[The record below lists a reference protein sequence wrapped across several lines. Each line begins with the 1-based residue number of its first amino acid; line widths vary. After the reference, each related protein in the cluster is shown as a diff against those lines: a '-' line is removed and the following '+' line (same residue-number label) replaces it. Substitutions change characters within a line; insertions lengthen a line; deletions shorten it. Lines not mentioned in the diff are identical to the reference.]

1 MCGAA
6 APADNEPPD
15 LRYYLSFPTP
25 FPMDPR
31 QLIEQN
37 VELIDRLV
45 HRACRR
51 VGVATDDIGDAAS
64 MVKLALLENDYD
76 ILRRFEGRS
85 SLATYLTIVIQ
96 RLLSDQRERT
106 HGRWRASAEAHRL
119 GPHAVVIED
128 LVGRQ
133 HRSIDEVMPMVR
145 AVDPAITRDDV
156 AEIARRMPHR
166 TPRPREVP
174 LPTEDVQPLAALDRA
189 DASTNDRELRGL
201 SEHAGTL
208 LRDTMTAWPADDRML
223 VRLRFE
229 SSLKIADIARLMKV
243 PQRPLYRRLESLL
256 LALREILLA
265 AGVDSAAAGEL
276 LDASNRIEIDF
287 GPAWKNGGQRRTNEK
302 TGHASAEEQS
312 P

>member
-1 MCGAA
+1 
-6 APADNEPPD
+6 
-15 LRYYLSFPTP
+15 
-25 FPMDPR
+25 MDPR

-37 VELIDRLV
+37 VELIERLV

-51 VGVATDDIGDAAS
+51 IGVATDDVGDAAS
-64 MVKLALLENDYD
+64 MVKLALVENDYA

-106 HGRWRASAEAHRL
+106 HGRWRPSVEAHRL
-119 GPHAVVIED
+119 GRHAVLIED
-128 LVGRQ
+128 LLGRQ

-145 AVDPAITRDDV
+145 SVDPAITRNDV
-156 AEIARRMPHR
+156 AEIANRMPQR

-189 DASTNDRELRGL
+189 DASTIDRELRGL
-201 SEHAGTL
+201 SEHAGKL
-208 LRDTMTAWPADDRML
+208 LRDTMTAWSAEDRML

-229 SSLKIADIARLMKV
+229 SSLSIADIARLMKV

-256 LALREILLA
+256 LALRETLLA
-265 AGVDSAAAGEL
+265 AGVDPAAIGEL
-276 LDASNRIEIDF
+276 LEASNRIEIDF
-287 GPAWKNGGQRRTNEK
+287 GPAWKNGEQHRTKEE